1 MFIPSITVNKIMQY
15 DLFREFFNSTYE
27 TITPELAEKFTACV
41 KDDSQRKLY
50 ISYLIQQDP
59 KMFMA
64 YSLAHNILK
73 CSSEDPRMT
82 EFALILLHQHCQDQQ
97 RTIAR
102 LSN

>member
-1 MFIPSITVNKIMQY
+1 MQY

-27 TITPELAEKFTACV
+27 TITPDLAEKFMACMMN
-41 KDDSQRKLY
+41 DNDRRSY
-50 ISYLIQQDP
+50 INYLIQNDP
-59 KMFMA
+59 KMFQA
-64 YSLAHNILK
+64 HKLAHNILK
-73 CSSEDPRMT
+73 CSSESPRTT